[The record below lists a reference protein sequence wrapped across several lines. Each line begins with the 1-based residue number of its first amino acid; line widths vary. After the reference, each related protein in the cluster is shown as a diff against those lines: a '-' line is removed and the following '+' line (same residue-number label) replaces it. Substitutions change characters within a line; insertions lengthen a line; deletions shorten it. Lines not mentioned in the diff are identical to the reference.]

1 MQEDLNAVV
10 DYDKKFNNAI
20 VRHVLDLKNAGIFQN
35 PNPLDLTFCNVK
47 KFDLQNPI
55 IGKLATKVKASKLT
69 EDQLTKKILMQDQ
82 IGNIENRLEELR
94 KPTNINDNSG
104 DDTSAVGGS
113 GGRGGDDGGTPP
125 RPPGGDEFNE
135 LTRRFNKLCGN
146 RPPLPPP
153 RTLSRPRVTR
163 PDVEPD
169 LRDVLNNKLNR
180 LRYGPIMP
188 NQEEKIC
195 AKRLSERQ
203 REIAQILKGTVKSR
217 KSDVGLFQ
225 PILPHNPPPT
235 PNRGNHWPPSLVGS
249 SDINFIK
256 PQLPPKPQFSP
267 KAKPQLP
274 PKPIKDI
281 FARPLTKII
290 YDEKNI

>member
-69 EDQLTKKILMQDQ
+69 EDQLTKKILIQDQ

-113 GGRGGDDGGTPP
+113 GGRGRDDGGTSP
-125 RPPGGDEFNE
+125 RLVEMN
-135 LTRRFNKLCGN
+135 LTN
-146 RPPLPPP
+146 
-153 RTLSRPRVTR
+153 
-163 PDVEPD
+163 
-169 LRDVLNNKLNR
+169 
-180 LRYGPIMP
+180 
-188 NQEEKIC
+188 
-195 AKRLSERQ
+195 
-203 REIAQILKGTVKSR
+203 
-217 KSDVGLFQ
+217 
-225 PILPHNPPPT
+225 
-235 PNRGNHWPPSLVGS
+235 
-249 SDINFIK
+249 
-256 PQLPPKPQFSP
+256 
-267 KAKPQLP
+267 
-274 PKPIKDI
+274 
-281 FARPLTKII
+281 
-290 YDEKNI
+290 